1 MSYLLDTCLVSEL
14 TKPLPDAGVRGWLAQ
29 VASDQLFISV
39 ITVGELKK
47 GIYKLPDSR
56 RKLALAAWLG
66 TLLADYQSRIL
77 PYDLAVA
84 QNWGVLQA
92 ESELAG
98 TPMATLDGQI
108 AATAHTFQLTIVTR
122 NVRDFAP
129 ARVAVWN
136 PWG

>member
-14 TKPLPDAGVRGWLAQ
+14 TKPQPDAGVRAWLGD
-29 VASDQLFISV
+29 VAADQLFISV
-39 ITVGELKK
+39 ITIGELKK

-56 RKLALAAWLG
+56 RKQALGAWLA
-66 TLLADYQSRIL
+66 TLLADYQNNLL

-84 QNWGVLQA
+84 QNWGLLQA
-92 ESELAG
+92 QAELAG

-129 ARVAVWN
+129 ARLAVCN